1 MKKQTPWILTAILVI
16 AGSMLACR
24 LSPFSVSPTNTQQP
38 TPYSQTVPV
47 FPTAQPQVVI
57 PQGSGSLTE
66 RDAILA
72 DLYNRVSPGVVS
84 IQTITAAGGGQGSG
98 FVYDTEGH
106 IITNYHVVE
115 GAQELEVDFSS
126 GLKVRGEVLAT
137 DLDSDLAVVK
147 VDVNPADLVP
157 VPLGDSDLLNV
168 GQTVVAIGN
177 PFGLSGTM
185 TIGIVSAKGRTLES
199 MREADSTSFF
209 SAGDL
214 IQTDAAINPGN
225 SGGPLLNL
233 AGEVVGVNRAIRTES
248 SNTTGEPVNA
258 GIDFAVSSRI
268 LARVVPV
275 LIRDGKY
282 EYPYLGV
289 TSQDE
294 LSLFLIEELDLP
306 QTTGAYIASVT
317 PGSPADQ
324 AGLRGGSIETSVP
337 NLLAGGDLIVA
348 VDGRPVRVFGDMLG
362 YLVTNK
368 SPGDTV
374 VMTILRDG
382 EQKEV
387 TVTLGKRP

>member
-24 LSPFSVSPTNTQQP
+24 LSPFSISSTDTQP
-38 TPYSQTVPV
+38 TPFTQTVPV

-57 PQGSGSLTE
+57 PQGTGSLTE

-185 TIGIVSAKGRTLES
+185 TIDIVSAKGRTLES
-199 MREADSTSFF
+199 MREASSASFF

-214 IQTDAAINPGN
+214 IQPDAAINPGN
-225 SGGPLLNL
+225 SGGKLLNL
-233 AGEVVGVNRAIRTES
+233 AGEVEGVNRAIRTES
-248 SNTTGEPVNA
+248 SKTTGEPVNA
-258 GIDFAVSSRI
+258 GIGFAVSSRI

-294 LSLFLIEELDLP
+294 LSLFLIEELNLP

-317 PGSPADQ
+317 AGSPADQ
-324 AGLRGGSIETSVP
+324 AGLRGGSIETTVP

-374 VMTILRDG
+374 VMTIIRDG